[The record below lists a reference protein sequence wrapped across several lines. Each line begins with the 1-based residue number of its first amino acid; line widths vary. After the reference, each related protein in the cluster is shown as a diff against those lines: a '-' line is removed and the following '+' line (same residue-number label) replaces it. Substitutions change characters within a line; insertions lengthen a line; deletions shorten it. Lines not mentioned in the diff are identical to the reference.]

1 MEAISLSTMSS
12 LIDNLAKHLP
22 KPPPAEFKVSYRAQ
36 SYPYYKDLDRPYDVR
51 KIAIPRTMTGL
62 LSPAMSNPYLDKPTE
77 LTVVSSVVT
86 PNVIVGAVW
95 HDEEE
100 GVLKVWTINGWL
112 QLL

>member
-1 MEAISLSTMSS
+1 MSS

-22 KPPPAEFKVSYRAQ
+22 KPPPAEFKVSYRAR
-36 SYPYYKDLDRPYDVR
+36 SYPYYKMDRPYDVR

-62 LSPAMSNPYLDKPTE
+62 LSPAMSNPYLDKPTV
-77 LTVVSSVVT
+77 LNVVLCVVT
-86 PNVIVGAVW
+86 PNVPVGTVW

-100 GVLKVWTINGWL
+100 GVLKVWTISGWL

>member
-1 MEAISLSTMSS
+1 MSS

-36 SYPYYKDLDRPYDVR
+36 SYPYYKDLDRPYDVQ
-51 KIAIPRTMTGL
+51 KIAIARTMTGL
-62 LSPAMSNPYLDKPTE
+62 ASPAMSNQYLDK
-77 LTVVSSVVT
+77 LTVLNVVSSVVT
-86 PNVIVGAVW
+86 PDVPVGTVW

>member
-1 MEAISLSTMSS
+1 MSS

-22 KPPPAEFKVSYRAQ
+22 KPPPAEFKISHRAR
-36 SYPYYKDLDRPYDVR
+36 SYPYYKDSDRPYDVQ
-51 KIAIPRTMTGL
+51 KIAIARKSARILPPWA
-62 LSPAMSNPYLDKPTE
+62 SPAMSDPYLDKPTV
-77 LTVVSSVVT
+77 LNVVSSVVT
-86 PNVIVGAVW
+86 PDVPVGAVW